1 MHRDSFTATAFLQ
14 PSLSHADWSHWSQE
28 DLAETADGP
37 GLLVSRMFWVGGGV
51 SLLLWGCATWL
62 VLAFN

>member
-1 MHRDSFTATAFLQ
+1 MHRDPFTTAAFLQ
-14 PSLSHADWSHWSQE
+14 PSLTHADWGHWSQE
-28 DLAETADGP
+28 ELAELPDGP

-62 VLAFN
+62 GRAFA

>member
-1 MHRDSFTATAFLQ
+1 MHRDPFTATAFLQ
-14 PSLSHADWSHWSQE
+14 PSLSHVDWGHWSPE
-28 DLAETADGP
+28 DLAEPPDGP

-62 VLAFN
+62 VLAFA